1 MFCESAC
8 QTGSSGPT
16 MATSQMRWLAIAG
29 GWPSLAWQVTSRH
42 IAASLH
48 TEVDALA
55 KRTRSPS
62 QKGGLGAARMSDR
75 IMSSWVPRVMT
86 HTANVAL
93 LAGRPQLK
101 PQRSSST
108 SDTHTLTFDKYTL
121 QTQKRL
127 EETSSNTGLTTNTES
142 PSSSGGRACVRCGAV
157 GLQSTYWSTPPVEVT
172 VIPSTL

>member
-86 HTANVAL
+86 HH
-93 LAGRPQLK
+93 GKCRPPRRAAAAQ
-101 PQRSSST
+101 T
-108 SDTHTLTFDKYTL
+108 SKVQFD
-121 QTQKRL
+121 
-127 EETSSNTGLTTNTES
+127 
-142 PSSSGGRACVRCGAV
+142 
-157 GLQSTYWSTPPVEVT
+157 
-172 VIPSTL
+172 I